1 MVFLLVITTPV
12 VDYDEELHKWN
23 RYLNSL
29 QLTTGLLFASLATKG
44 LLLLF
49 FVARKFCWMFL
60 VFSHLHVSFYYFK
73 VCYFVLKIA
82 LCHGVS
88 I

>member
-44 LLLLF
+44 LLSSLLLGN
-49 FVARKFCWMFL
+49 FVGCFQFL
-60 VFSHLHVSFYYFK
+60 VTVGFWLNGSHVIVNVTCSFDF
-73 VCYFVLKIA
+73 
-82 LCHGVS
+82 
-88 I
+88 

>member
-44 LLLLF
+44 LLSSLLLGN
-49 FVARKFCWMFL
+49 FVGCFQFL
-60 VFSHLHVSFYYFK
+60 VTLVGFWLNNSHVIVSVTCSFDF
-73 VCYFVLKIA
+73 
-82 LCHGVS
+82 
-88 I
+88 

>member
-44 LLLLF
+44 LLSSLLLGN
-49 FVARKFCWMFL
+49 FVGCFQFL
-60 VFSHLHVSFYYFK
+60 VTLVGFWLNGSHVIVNVTCNFDF
-73 VCYFVLKIA
+73 
-82 LCHGVS
+82 
-88 I
+88 

>member
-44 LLLLF
+44 LLSSLLLGNF
-49 FVARKFCWMFL
+49 
-60 VFSHLHVSFYYFK
+60 
-73 VCYFVLKIA
+73 I
-82 LCHGVS
+82 
-88 I
+88 